1 MYSPRTS
8 ADQNSKA
15 PKGPKIP
22 HFGQERS
29 RASASLETHGIP
41 VDIRKGIAQ
50 DMGRTNIRKDR
61 ERESIKLSVSKVLTK
76 LFITIWL

>member
-1 MYSPRTS
+1 MKLLKARIYSPRTS

-41 VDIRKGIAQ
+41 VDIRKGMTQ
-50 DMGRTNIRKDR
+50 DMGRTNIMKNT
-61 ERESIKLSVSKVLTK
+61 ERESTNL
-76 LFITIWL
+76 